1 MMPKVPALITSGVM
15 GLLMAG
21 GSSLANAVA
30 DALRKKAVAGND
42 AIATA
47 FWFRVVGVTAYVA
60 IWLGY
65 AMLGHG
71 GQFAPQIAMALGRDA
86 HSVVSM
92 RSVAVYLAADVALI
106 AIATALYFRA
116 VQQSPLSVTIPMLS
130 FTPVF
135 LLPAGFLMLGE
146 APTMAQI
153 VGVVLVAGGS
163 ILIHGNQQRGQA
175 SEDSVNTLRTRLRAL
190 QTALMRDRGSQAML
204 VVALIYSVTNPL
216 DKKLVGH
223 YGAYLYATIYSAASA
238 VILLGWQLMQE
249 ARRLQLT
256 RKAWPW
262 TAAAGVTDAIS
273 LLLLFL
279 AFQWTQVASAITV
292 KRSGA
297 IITVLLGWMFFRETH
312 LASRLAATCIMIL
325 GVCLLSLRVT
335 TWEMF
340 LIVTLSLGLL
350 IGQSCLGSR
359 LS

>member
-1 MMPKVPALITSGVM
+1 MPKVPALITSGVT

-30 DALRKKAVAGND
+30 DAFRKKAVAGND

-47 FWFRVVGVTAYVA
+47 FWFRVVGMIAYVT
-60 IWLGY
+60 IWAGY
-65 AMLGHG
+65 SVLGHG
-71 GQFAPQIAMALGRDA
+71 SQFASQIATTLGRDV

-92 RSVAVYLAADVALI
+92 RGVAVYFAADVALI

-135 LLPAGFLMLGE
+135 LLPAGFLLLGE
-146 APTMAQI
+146 VPTVAQI
-153 VGVVLVAGGS
+153 IGVVLVAGGS
-163 ILIHGNQQRGQA
+163 ILIHGEKQGRQA
-175 SEDSVNTLRTRLRAL
+175 SGETGRGLHKRLHAL
-190 QTALMRDRGSQAML
+190 WTALMRDRGSQAML
-204 VVALIYSVTNPL
+204 AVALIYSVTNPL
-216 DKKLVGH
+216 DKKLVEH

-238 VILLGWQLMQE
+238 VILLGWQLMRE
-249 ARRLQLT
+249 PRRLQLT

-262 TAAAGVTDAIS
+262 TAAAGVIDAIS

-279 AFQWTQVASAITV
+279 AFQWTPVASAITV

-297 IITVLLGWMFFRETH
+297 IVTVLLGWMFFRETD
-312 LASRLAATCIMIL
+312 LVSRLAATCIMIL

-335 TWEMF
+335 MWETS
-340 LIVTLSLGLL
+340 LIVTMSLGLM
-350 IGQSCLGSR
+350 IGQSWLGPH